1 MAGSTADMAGPAQVA
16 RMVSMSID
24 TLTPIDRRR
33 INSDLEKRRETLRN
47 EVKAQLQGSGDER
60 VVGLRNR
67 LDETDDWAV
76 ADALAEL
83 DIAGLRHALK
93 ELADVDNALARL
105 SDESYGVCVDCGEP
119 IAAARLVAYPTAMR
133 CIECQQSHESRPGRT

>member
-1 MAGSTADMAGPAQVA
+1 MESE
-16 RMVSMSID
+16 
-24 TLTPIDRRR
+24 TLTPADRRR
-33 INSDLEKRRETLRN
+33 IKSNLEARRSVLRA

-83 DIAGLRHALK
+83 DIAGVRHALT
-93 ELADVDNALARL
+93 ELADVDRALARMR
-105 SDESYGVCVDCGEP
+105 DGGYGVCVDCGED
-119 IAAARLVAYPTAMR
+119 IAAAR
-133 CIECQQSHESRPGRT
+133 

>member
-1 MAGSTADMAGPAQVA
+1 MET
-16 RMVSMSID
+16 D
-24 TLTPIDRRR
+24 TLSPIARGRIKSHLEARRVA
-33 INSDLEKRRETLRN
+33 LRK
-47 EVKAQLQGSGDER
+47 EVKAQLEGTGDER

-93 ELADVDNALARL
+93 ELADVEHALARIG
-105 SDESYGVCVDCGEP
+105 DDSYGVCVDCGET
-119 IAAARLVAYPTAMR
+119 IAPARLVAYPTATR
-133 CIECQQSHESRPGRT
+133 CIECQQSHEARPGRK

>member
-1 MAGSTADMAGPAQVA
+1 MDSG
-16 RMVSMSID
+16 
-24 TLTPIDRRR
+24 TLTPADRGRIKTALEARR
-33 INSDLEKRRETLRN
+33 VALRT

-83 DIAGLRHALK
+83 DIAGLRHTLQDLN
-93 ELADVDNALARL
+93 EVDAALARL
-105 SDESYGVCVDCGEP
+105 RDETYGTCVDCGEP
-119 IAAARLVAYPTAMR
+119 IAPARLLAYPTARR
-133 CIECQQSHESRPGRT
+133 CIECQQTLEARPGRTL

>member
-1 MAGSTADMAGPAQVA
+1 MESE
-16 RMVSMSID
+16 
-24 TLTPIDRRR
+24 TLTPADRRR
-33 INSDLEKRRETLRN
+33 IKSNLEARRATLRD

-83 DIAGLRHALK
+83 DIAGVRHALK

-105 SDESYGVCVDCGEP
+105 SDDSYGICVDCGEH
-119 IAAARLVAYPTAMR
+119 IAPARLVAYPAAMR
-133 CIECQQSHESRPGRT
+133 CIECQQSHEARPGRT